1 MKRVGALLLLVGL
14 LAGCSNFFEGGVIF
28 GGPTVLVARENF
40 SFTTETDQDGNT
52 FYVYTYE
59 IRLYALPGSGAG
71 SVVLLDASDQPVD
84 APFVIPQACP
94 PSAQDPCGPVV
105 RSYFKRTTALLAP
118 VEVVKYR
125 TVSANG
131 QSKVVN
137 LAAPI
142 EVY

>member
-1 MKRVGALLLLVGL
+1 MKRVGAILLLVGL
-14 LAGCSNFFEGGVIF
+14 LAGCGNFFEGGVIF

-40 SFTTETDQDGNT
+40 SFATETDQNNNT

-59 IRLYALPGSGAG
+59 IRLYPLPGSGAG

-105 RSYFKRTTALLAP
+105 RTYSKRTTAPLAP
-118 VEVVKYR
+118 IQVVKYR

-137 LAAPI
+137 LPTPI

>member
-1 MKRVGALLLLVGL
+1 MKRVGVLLLLVGL
-14 LAGCSNFFEGGVIF
+14 LAGCGNFFEGGVIF

-40 SFTTETDQDGNT
+40 SFTTETDENNNT

-59 IRLYALPGSGAG
+59 IRLYPLPGSGAG
-71 SVVLLDASDQPVD
+71 SVVLLDASDQQVD

-94 PSAQDPCGPVV
+94 PSAQDPCGPFV
-105 RSYFKRTTALLAP
+105 RTYSKRTTAPLTP
-118 VEVVKYR
+118 IQVVKYR

-137 LAAPI
+137 IPAPI

>member
-14 LAGCSNFFEGGVIF
+14 LAGCGNFFEGGVIF

-40 SFTTETDQDGNT
+40 SFVTETDQNNNT

-59 IRLYALPGSGAG
+59 IRLYPLPGSGAG
-71 SVVLLDASDQPVD
+71 SVVLLDASDQPMDV
-84 APFVIPQACP
+84 PFVIPQACP
-94 PSAQDPCGPVV
+94 PSAQDPCGPFS
-105 RSYFKRTTALLAP
+105 RSYSKKSQILLAP
-118 VEVVKYR
+118 VQVVKYK

-137 LAAPI
+137 LPTPI

>member
-1 MKRVGALLLLVGL
+1 L
-14 LAGCSNFFEGGVIF
+14 
-28 GGPTVLVARENF
+28 
-40 SFTTETDQDGNT
+40 TTETDQNNT
-52 FYVYTYE
+52 FCVYTYE

-84 APFVIPQACP
+84 APFVIPQTCP
-94 PSAQDPCGPVV
+94 PSAQDPCGPFI
-105 RSYFKRTTALLAP
+105 RSYSKKSLASLTP
-118 VEVVKYR
+118 VQVVKYR

-137 LAAPI
+137 LPAPI

>member
-1 MKRVGALLLLVGL
+1 M
-14 LAGCSNFFEGGVIF
+14 
-28 GGPTVLVARENF
+28 VARENF

-52 FYVYTYE
+52 FYVYAYE
-59 IRLYALPGSGAG
+59 IRLYALPGSGSG

-84 APFVIPQACP
+84 TPFVIPQACP
-94 PSAQDPCGPVV
+94 PSAQDPCGPFT
-105 RSYFKRTTALLAP
+105 RSYSKRSLNPLTP
-118 VEVVKYR
+118 VQVVKYR

-137 LAAPI
+137 LASPI

>member
-1 MKRVGALLLLVGL
+1 MMRRIAALLVLGALLP
-14 LAGCSNFFEGGVIF
+14 GCGNLFEGGVIF

-40 SFTTETDQDGNT
+40 SFSTETDENNNT
-52 FYVYTYE
+52 FYVYSYD

-71 SVVLLDASDQPVD
+71 SVVLLNASDQPVD
-84 APFVIPQACP
+84 TFLIPQACP
-94 PSAQDPCGPVV
+94 PSAQDPCGPFG
-105 RSYFKRTTALLAP
+105 RSYSKKNPAPLAP
-118 VEVVKYR
+118 VQVVKYK

-137 LAAPI
+137 LPAPI